1 MNIDAFKVQLANAL
15 QWAQSGTKLMYSA
28 IGVGLVVGLILF
40 KVFFKDLAGFI
51 HCIGFSV
58 SSQSTGSG
66 GAGQA
71 AQSKSSR
78 WKLLFGI
85 LLPAGSAYAAYIFLP
100 RFFPAMF
107 P

>member
-40 KVFFKDLAGFI
+40 KVFFKDIAGFI

-58 SSQSTGSG
+58 SSQSGSG
-66 GAGQA
+66 GAAGA
-71 AQSKSSR
+71 GQSKSSR

-85 LLPAGSAYAAYIFLP
+85 LLPAGSAYAAYILLP
-100 RFFPAMF
+100 RYLPQMF
-107 P
+107 H